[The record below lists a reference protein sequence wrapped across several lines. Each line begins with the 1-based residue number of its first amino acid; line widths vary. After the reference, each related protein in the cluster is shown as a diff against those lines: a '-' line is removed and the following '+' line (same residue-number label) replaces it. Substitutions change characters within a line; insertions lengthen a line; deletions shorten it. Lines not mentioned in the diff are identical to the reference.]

1 MPTYAEI
8 LSRIQNA
15 RSTITVRKKDFTKA
29 SDSAE
34 VLDNKIEEAKKAIN
48 TDIFTENLEL
58 VKSSMKERDFAEAN
72 RISKETLSDINS
84 SLESWQPNI
93 KLKLPD
99 NIVPGKWIKS
109 KLKITN
115 EGNAHALGL
124 SINFTE
130 GIKQQ
135 GLLRVP
141 SLKANES
148 IDLEANLVT
157 EFAGSV
163 NAKANFSF
171 SRKHGNKHYE
181 FDFDEWIEVGASSP
195 KPKLSSSIPSTPPK
209 EISLEHRDS
218 VQNWAKPSDLAP
230 DGETLLDLFTRR
242 WSCYSQWPDN
252 VQELDY
258 LHNNFRDLAISS
270 YFEIPTD
277 PTVVLSEWGLPSN
290 LRKNVYL
297 DDERASHILEVLNS
311 KSDDNYVI
319 IGEPG
324 VGKTT
329 LLFEIFDSFMDK
341 VPTGILTTTGI
352 IDAHLEFGLRL
363 FYDDIP
369 ENSDIVQGIIENDA
383 KGLVVTA
390 READWN
396 KLPDEFQR
404 KFKRLTVPLFSDE
417 NVSRLCERMFDF
429 SNIRHDSPSI
439 EQLTNYAQGSP
450 IFIWLMIKE
459 MHYNGMTVLTRN
471 YVKDNSRKGM
481 ENYVSL
487 ILQRLLK
494 DGPNYKPG
502 GLHALG
508 CMIFLSDYMR
518 DRRCHEALYRSFAD
532 EIEID
537 FEKIFDDR
545 QNTSTFNQTIVYLSG
560 EGTTIGFPHDTWADV
575 LQGVGRSNPLRAD
588 IQSIKRKFA
597 DKTYEDV
604 YKKQAV
610 KDAWETEVSR
620 FNKNMIR
627 EKDSFL
633 SLIDT
638 LTYNYTLTDLE
649 KLGVDIEMMREV
661 SSLNSDL
668 PMAARILSRIQSAR
682 PTQVT
687 QIINIQH
694 SVISQSNLEFGKD
707 NVNVESSVVTDSDL
721 EEEDLQSVKQSIVTD
736 SKKK

>member
-1 MPTYAEI
+1 MPFEEI
-8 LSRIQNA
+8 FEKIRASRSKLA
-15 RSTITVRKKDFTKA
+15 VRKKTFADAQNSSTILESKCDEAKNAINVSMF
-29 SDSAE
+29 
-34 VLDNKIEEAKKAIN
+34 LDKIEEI
-48 TDIFTENLEL
+48 
-58 VKSSMKERDFAEAN
+58 KSHMSNHNYSEAS
-72 RISKETLSDINS
+72 RLSSETLTEIDS
-84 SLESWQPNI
+84 SLDSWRPNI
-93 KLKLPD
+93 KVFLPE
-99 NIVPGKWIKS
+99 NMIPGKWKKYS
-109 KLKITN
+109 LRLTN
-115 EGNAHALGL
+115 EGNAHAS
-124 SINFTE
+124 SIDIQFSE
-130 GIKQQ
+130 GIRQQ
-135 GLLRVP
+135 GVIQLQ
-141 SLKANES
+141 SLAATES
-148 IDLEANLVT
+148 VELEVNLVT

-163 NAKANFSF
+163 NAKAHTSF
-171 SRKHGNKHYE
+171 SRKYDNKQYSV
-181 FDFDEWIEVGASSP
+181 DLDEWIEIGEKV
-195 KPKLSSSIPSTPPK
+195 TPVSKKAAPQVLVTS
-209 EISLEHRDS
+209 EYRDT
-218 VQNWAKPSDLAP
+218 VKDWIKPSDLAP

-242 WSCYSQWPDN
+242 WECYSNWPDN
-252 VQELDY
+252 VKQLDY
-258 LHNNFRDLAISS
+258 LHNNFRDVAISS

-277 PTVVLSEWGLPSN
+277 PATVLSEWSLPPN

-297 DDERASHILEVLNS
+297 DDERASHILEVLDS

-352 IDAHLEFGLRL
+352 TNAHLEFGMRL

-369 ENSDIVQGIIENDA
+369 ENTDIVQGIIDGDA

-417 NVSRLCERMFDF
+417 NISRLCERMFDF
-429 SNIRHDSPSI
+429 SNIRHDPTSI

-459 MHYNGMTVLTRN
+459 MHYNGMTVLSKN

-494 DGPNYKPG
+494 DGPNYKKG
-502 GLHALG
+502 GLHALA
-508 CMIFLSDYMR
+508 CMVFLSDYMR

-532 EIEID
+532 EIEED

-560 EGTTIGFPHDTWADV
+560 EGTTISFPHDTWADV
-575 LQGVGRSNPLRAD
+575 LQGVGRTNPLRAD

-597 DKTYEDV
+597 DKTYEDK

-610 KDAWETEVSR
+610 TDAWETEVTR
-620 FNKNMIR
+620 FNKNMVR

-638 LTYNYTLTDLE
+638 LTYNYPLSALE
-649 KLGVDIEMMREV
+649 KLGVDIELMREV
-661 SSLNSDL
+661 SSINSDL
-668 PMAARILSRIQSAR
+668 PMAARIMSRIQAAR

-694 SVISQSNLEFGKD
+694 SVISKSTLEFSKD
-707 NVNVESSVVTDSDL
+707 NVNVESSVITNSELD
-721 EEEDLQSVKQSIVTD
+721 EEDLKNSKHSIVVD
-736 SKKK
+736 SKKKE